1 MGIKDRELGAI
12 EADKEGES
20 PRGFHIYY
28 VLSSRTVCKR
38 TPLEA
43 PGTNSAREVLLHTVL
58 DEGTY
63 TVIINRK
70 PPRGGGFFR
79 SIPGPGVG
87 FFLVLYNVVSFGA
100 STPKSPW
107 SERSPVVFVL
117 SSVIV
122 TSRAQKGVQGS
133 NIVESMGISI
143 HRSSRF
149 FEMLSYHNA
158 SDTLDPSILENWSR
172 FVQCLRGCE
181 SMTPNSHAPRLSH
194 ASLSGGHGCASLQGQ
209 ITIDLQVHEH

>member
-1 MGIKDRELGAI
+1 MK
-12 EADKEGES
+12 
-20 PRGFHIYY
+20 
-28 VLSSRTVCKR
+28 LS
-38 TPLEA
+38 
-43 PGTNSAREVLLHTVL
+43 
-58 DEGTY
+58 
-63 TVIINRK
+63 
-70 PPRGGGFFR
+70 
-79 SIPGPGVG
+79 
-87 FFLVLYNVVSFGA
+87 LYNIVSFGA

-181 SMTPNSHAPRLSH
+181 SKRPNSHAPRLSH